1 MRPPPQMKG
10 REMQELL
17 GRLGALDSEVG
28 QGLRVI
34 ACFDELIVGNVNTRA
49 LLSAAAALA
58 GCAVGFRQMVP
69 SRQMRVDPRGG
80 LLPDAAPPGT
90 GVVEADGQAVWLER
104 EGPAAANDGIILE
117 RLAMALRVRHGRS
130 RAELDRRD
138 MVVLLDGTTPT
149 DVRRQAAGRLGL
161 RVDARY
167 RVVVAPLFANWRHH
181 PVAPEDVVPSSY
193 GPLHVLV
200 VPADDEGCAAQPSG
214 TGLAGC
220 PDDLSRSYRT
230 AVVALLLW
238 DDSCTRTS
246 EADRFGGVLE
256 MLLELA
262 EESTLPDVERVAEIA
277 AYPWGPATLEAV
289 VQSGSVRHASRLVDV
304 HHSTM
309 QSRIDTLVDRLGFDP
324 LEGYG
329 RARLGVAW
337 LVWRLRNSR
346 VLELPTPAPA
356 TAPPAGH

>member
-1 MRPPPQMKG
+1 
-10 REMQELL
+10 MQELL
-17 GRLGALDSEVG
+17 GRLGALDSDVA

-58 GCAVGFRQMVP
+58 GCPVGFSQTLP

-80 LLPDAAPPGT
+80 LLPDAAPPRD
-90 GVVEADGQAVWLER
+90 GVVEADGQSVWLER
-104 EGPAAANDGIILE
+104 EGPAAANDRIILE

-138 MVVLLDGTTPT
+138 MVVLLDGTTPA

-161 RVDARY
+161 RLDGRY

-181 PVAPEDVVPSSY
+181 PVVPEDVVPSSY

-200 VPADDEGCAAQPSG
+200 VPDSDEGCDAQPSG
-214 TGLAGC
+214 TGVAGC
-220 PDDLSRSYRT
+220 PETLSRSYRT

-238 DDSCTRTS
+238 DDTCTRTS
-246 EADRFGGVLE
+246 DADRFGGVLE

-262 EESTLPDVERVAEIA
+262 EESALPDVEHVSQIA
-277 AYPWGPATLEAV
+277 ALPWGPATLEAV
-289 VQSGSVRHASRLVDV
+289 VHSGSVRQAARLADV

-309 QSRIDTLVDRLGFDP
+309 QVRIDALVERLGFDP

-346 VLELPTPAPA
+346 VLELPTPGVDAVE
-356 TAPPAGH
+356 TAGA